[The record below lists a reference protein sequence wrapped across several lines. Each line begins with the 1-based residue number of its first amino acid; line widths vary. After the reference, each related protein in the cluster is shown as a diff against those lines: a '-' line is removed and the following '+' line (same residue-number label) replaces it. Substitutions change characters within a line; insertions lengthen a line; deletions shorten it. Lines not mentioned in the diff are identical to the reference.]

1 MIFFSNAFTLQVA
14 EFVEIQGF
22 PPMNLPLPLDGLKLL
37 VIRGGPQPRIEVVTC
52 HQFNMFYIPASAKLH
67 FRLSSTCIG
76 VQQIQKDFLLS
87 EMEVLGQRAIVGFCF
102 QAPKWSHLKKSWA
115 KS

>member
-1 MIFFSNAFTLQVA
+1 MISFSNAFTLQVA

-22 PPMNLPLPLDGLKLL
+22 PPMNMPLPLDGLKLL

-52 HQFNMFYIPASAKLH
+52 HQFNMFLIPASAKLH
-67 FRLSSTCIG
+67 FRLSSACFG
-76 VQQIQKDFLLS
+76 AGRIQKDFLSS
-87 EMEVLGQRAIVGFCF
+87 EVKVLGQRAEVQFCF
-102 QAPKWSHLKKSWA
+102 QAPKWSHLRKCWA